1 MGENLC
7 ILGKDYQALGAK
19 SQFFDLKFYWKP
31 DCSIS
36 GSKVMAKKAKK
47 LGKSSEIPLGIIYK
61 ISNEDI
67 LTTISSMRV
76 FK

>member
-36 GSKVMAKKAKK
+36 GSKVMAKKGKK
-47 LGKSSEIPLGIIYK
+47 IREILRNPFGNNL
-61 ISNEDI
+61 
-67 LTTISSMRV
+67 
-76 FK
+76 